1 MNNYSSVESLHID
14 SLNDSLTRHFH
25 ERFSVTVIYSGE
37 CSLLVDERLYPLQG
51 GEIILMPAYIPHAC
65 VPAQGSDVSYRV
77 FMLPDDVM
85 DGFAIPE
92 EPYIIKSSGYTGPET
107 VLTRDDDSLIQ
118 TVSGFLSDTGRGN
131 AVTVSTSCRKLPPA
145 VMKKIADHINTE
157 WQRDIPLDELSE
169 VSGLSKYYLV
179 EKFRKSFGMTPH
191 AYSLNTRIN
200 RARELLKSGTHL
212 AEISLELG
220 FYDQSHFSNTFV
232 KYTGITPQK
241 YRKKFL

>member
-1 MNNYSSVESLHID
+1 MEAAGSIESHYIAP
-14 SLNDSLTRHFH
+14 LNDSLTRHFH
-25 ERFSVTVIYSGE
+25 ETFSVTVIYSGE
-37 CSLLVDERLYPLQG
+37 CSLLVEERLYPLNG
-51 GEIILMPAYIPHAC
+51 GEMVLMPAYIPHAC

-92 EPYIIKSSGYTGPET
+92 EPCIIRSSGYTGAET
-107 VLTRDDDSLIQ
+107 VLPRDDDSLMQ
-118 TVSGFLSDTGRGN
+118 TVSCFLSDTGRGN
-131 AVTVSTSCRKLPPA
+131 AVTVSISCRKIPPA
-145 VMKKIADHINTE
+145 VMKKIADHISTE
-157 WQRDIPLDELSE
+157 WQRDISLDELSE
-169 VSGLSKYYLV
+169 VSGFSKYYLV

-200 RARELLKSGTHL
+200 RVRELLKSGTPL

-220 FYDQSHFSNTFV
+220 FYDQSHFTNTFV
-232 KYTGITPQK
+232 KHTGLTPQK